1 MHFFH
6 LAMASLK
13 DKASKVYAIVI
24 GFLGLILTG
33 ILIAVAVYAATLAF
47 AGHLEV
53 NGHTRSRLPGVE
65 AAAQSVG
72 FPFVA
77 IFAVD
82 QRSP

>member
-6 LAMASLK
+6 LAIASLK

-24 GFLGLILTG
+24 WFLGLILTG

-53 NGHTRSRLPGVE
+53 NGHT
-65 AAAQSVG
+65 
-72 FPFVA
+72 
-77 IFAVD
+77 
-82 QRSP
+82 